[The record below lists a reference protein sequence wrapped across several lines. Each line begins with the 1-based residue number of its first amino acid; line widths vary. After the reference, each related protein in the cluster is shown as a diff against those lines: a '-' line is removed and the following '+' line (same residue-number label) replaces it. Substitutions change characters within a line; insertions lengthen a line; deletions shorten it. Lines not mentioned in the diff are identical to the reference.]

1 MHCDLGVSCVLGKQR
16 QRLTE
21 CVVREDIFVD
31 EEQQI
36 YLSAVTVLFMF
47 YVSIGTVL
55 NNITR
60 QMLEAKQKR
69 HKGRHTQTCTVN
81 QSNCAILFIFYL
93 ITCIKSA
100 TITTSSQKTYT

>member
-1 MHCDLGVSCVLGKQR
+1 MHCDLGVSCVLGKQP

-21 CVVREDIFVD
+21 CVVRDDIFVD

-36 YLSAVTVLFMF
+36 YLSAVMVLFMF

-69 HKGRHTQTCTVN
+69 HKQ
-81 QSNCAILFIFYL
+81 
-93 ITCIKSA
+93 
-100 TITTSSQKTYT
+100 TYTDMHSKSTVQYCSYFT